1 MGRGPWELRWWR
13 TGAKRHTRREIFKAR
28 NLKPTQAIEPAMG
41 LCVRIKRARPSM
53 ARLTGGRQPPQGDI
67 APGARLM
74 SANLNRHRTCLTC
87 KPLSRKVKRYPA
99 LNQWLGCD
107 AAAQIFAGNLLTTAS
122 PTDWPPPGLQWA
134 PTPSAPLLLPTT
146 AVPPP
151 PAAAR
156 ARATQSSAR
165 WRWCQGM
172 GWATCR
178 AGRGHRAAADPPP
191 PWPWPQPPQ
200 SRYYRG

>member
-1 MGRGPWELRWWR
+1 
-13 TGAKRHTRREIFKAR
+13 
-28 NLKPTQAIEPAMG
+28 MG

-53 ARLTGGRQPPQGDI
+53 ARLTGGRQSPQGDI

-156 ARATQSSAR
+156 ARAAHGGAGA
-165 WRWCQGM
+165 QGKA
-172 GWATCR
+172 GQR
-178 AGRGHRAAADPPP
+178 AGQGEAIEQPQTHHRRGRGRGPPP
-191 PWPWPQPPQ
+191 PSQGTTGGGRARVIQTPHA
-200 SRYYRG
+200 R

>member
-1 MGRGPWELRWWR
+1 MCI
-13 TGAKRHTRREIFKAR
+13 TDAR
-28 NLKPTQAIEPAMG
+28 LTP
-41 LCVRIKRARPSM
+41 ARPM
-53 ARLTGGRQPPQGDI
+53 TTAPPACKPGPPTGGRQSPQCQFV
-67 APGARLM
+67 PGASLM

-156 ARATQSSAR
+156 ARAAQEAR
-165 WRWCQGM
+165 TAALVPRHGLAARNAWRAC
-172 GWATCR
+172 
-178 AGRGHRAAADPPP
+178 RAAADPPP
-191 PWPWPQPPQ
+191 PWPWPQPPPVKVLPGVGE
-200 SRYYRG
+200 RG